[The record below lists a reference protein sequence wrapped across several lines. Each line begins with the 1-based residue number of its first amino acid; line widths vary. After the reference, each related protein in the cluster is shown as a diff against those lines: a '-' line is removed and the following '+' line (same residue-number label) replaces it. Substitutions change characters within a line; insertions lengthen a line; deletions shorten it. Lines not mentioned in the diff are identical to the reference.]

1 MADNTGRSPYEDIIN
16 LPHHVSPTRPRM
28 SMADRAAQF
37 SPFAALSG
45 YGDAV
50 RETARLTGQ
59 RIELDE
65 SAKAALDEKLRLL
78 AEVIEDRP
86 EAAITYFLPDRKKAG
101 GEYVTATGQ
110 VKKVDAVAQE
120 LVMANGRIIPIADII
135 EVESRLFQ
143 TLLGT

>member
-1 MADNTGRSPYEDIIN
+1 
-16 LPHHVSPTRPRM
+16 
-28 SMADRAAQF
+28 MADRAAQF

-50 RETARLTGQ
+50 KETARLTGQ

-86 EAAITYFLPDRKKAG
+86 EAVITYFLPDRRKAG
-101 GEYVTATGQ
+101 GEYVTVSGT
-110 VKKVDAVAQE
+110 VKRADSVQRE
-120 LVMANGRIIPIADII
+120 LVMTDGTRIPVEDILDIAGD
-135 EVESRLFQ
+135 LFKIFYS
-143 TLLGT
+143 

>member
-1 MADNTGRSPYEDIIN
+1 MADNPDQNPYGDIIN

-50 RETARLTGQ
+50 KETARLTGR

-86 EAAITYFLPDRKKAG
+86 EAAITYFLPDRRKAG
-101 GEYVTATGQ
+101 GEYVTVSGT
-110 VKKVDAVAQE
+110 VKRADSVQRE
-120 LVMANGRIIPIADII
+120 LVMTDGTRIPVEDILD
-135 EVESRLFQ
+135 VAGDLFKIFYS
-143 TLLGT
+143 

>member
-50 RETARLTGQ
+50 QETARLTNR